1 MFDTQNC
8 LKENDL
14 INQSLKP
21 FYEAF
26 KRNDHIEEDTIS
38 DKDIYFNKKRE
49 NENNKVVI
57 KCTNQDSIVGQAK
70 KNKKRTKKSIN
81 ISSEKTADSSEENE
95 IEKKKQESNEL
106 NNELNFN
113 NKKSDLKENTEKIEV
128 NNDYSKNEKHNIN
141 EQKDKN
147 NEDNKFKNI
156 DNNEVNNN
164 DSNEKK
170 LLRIKRKRNKK
181 KVENT
186 SFAISNN
193 NIKKIRILVLKGT
206 IIFINKI
213 IKIKYN
219 IIDHTYTNKQFLKI
233 NKKDLY
239 NSRVLFDAKFLDK
252 RLKEILSMDISHKY
266 TNYLPNKNRELV
278 DELLND
284 SENGEFFKDLLN
296 LSFLDCLE
304 HIRGTKF
311 FENLEGL
318 MTLEEMLNYEDFKID
333 KKDIEN
339 IKNGIL
345 NYENCVRE
353 KKPRRRSKAAEN
365 IKNEDEI

>member
-14 INQSLKP
+14 KNQSLKP
-21 FYEAF
+21 FYETF
-26 KRNDHIEEDTIS
+26 ISNDHIEEDTIS
-38 DKDIYFNKKRE
+38 DEDIYFNKKRE

-95 IEKKKQESNEL
+95 IEKKKQESNKL

-181 KVENT
+181 KLKT
-186 SFAISNN
+186 LLLQFPT
-193 NIKKIRILVLKGT
+193 NILK
-206 IIFINKI
+206 
-213 IKIKYN
+213 
-219 IIDHTYTNKQFLKI
+219 
-233 NKKDLY
+233 
-239 NSRVLFDAKFLDK
+239 R
-252 RLKEILSMDISHKY
+252 
-266 TNYLPNKNRELV
+266 
-278 DELLND
+278 
-284 SENGEFFKDLLN
+284 
-296 LSFLDCLE
+296 
-304 HIRGTKF
+304 
-311 FENLEGL
+311 
-318 MTLEEMLNYEDFKID
+318 
-333 KKDIEN
+333 
-339 IKNGIL
+339 
-345 NYENCVRE
+345 
-353 KKPRRRSKAAEN
+353 
-365 IKNEDEI
+365 